1 MNLGVIYMYHFLNIV
16 TDDYK
21 PDEDGDDDDDDE
33 SCSSGV
39 DENELEEDSHSE
51 EDIDD
56 IVETV
61 LNVWFWHLPVKEY
74 YDK

>member
-1 MNLGVIYMYHFLNIV
+1 MNFGMIYMYHFLNIV

-21 PDEDGDDDDDDE
+21 PDEDGDDDDDE

-56 IVETV
+56 IIETV
-61 LNVWFWHLPVKEY
+61 LNVWFWPLPVKDY
-74 YDK
+74 SDK

>member
-1 MNLGVIYMYHFLNIV
+1 MNFGMIYMYHFLNIV

-21 PDEDGDDDDDDE
+21 PDEDGDDDE

-56 IVETV
+56 IAETV
-61 LNVWFWHLPVKEY
+61 LNV
-74 YDK
+74 

>member
-1 MNLGVIYMYHFLNIV
+1 MNLGMIYMYHFLNIV

-21 PDEDGDDDDDDE
+21 PDEDGDDDDDE

-56 IVETV
+56 IAETV
-61 LNVWFWHLPVKEY
+61 LNVWFWHLPVK
-74 YDK
+74 D

>member
-1 MNLGVIYMYHFLNIV
+1 MNFGMIYMYRFLNIV

-21 PDEDGDDDDDDE
+21 PDEDGDDDDDE

-61 LNVWFWHLPVKEY
+61 LNV
-74 YDK
+74 

>member
-1 MNLGVIYMYHFLNIV
+1 MNFGMIYMYHFLNFV

-21 PDEDGDDDDDDE
+21 PDEDGDDDDDE

-56 IVETV
+56 IAETV
-61 LNVWFWHLPVKEY
+61 LNVWFWHLPVKDY
-74 YDK
+74 SDK

>member
-1 MNLGVIYMYHFLNIV
+1 MIYLYHFLNFV

-21 PDEDGDDDDDDE
+21 PDEDGDDDDNE

-61 LNVWFWHLPVKEY
+61 LNV
-74 YDK
+74 

>member
-1 MNLGVIYMYHFLNIV
+1 MNFGMIYMYHFLNIV

-21 PDEDGDDDDDDE
+21 PDEDGDDDDDE
-33 SCSSGV
+33 SCSSEV

-56 IVETV
+56 IAETV